1 MKYKVVS
8 ASSASELTARVGEL
22 IGEGWVTIG
31 SHQVVTDH
39 IQNRFSGMQH
49 KDSVSTHTYSQTMV
63 IEVPKRELMD
73 VLDAEIE
80 KMPPTPYDFG
90 GDFKGEAKFDYDTMV
105 NAIHEEVEK
114 AKFVKKRTKLCETAI
129 VWGVPDELVYNY
141 VNFKRNLNTIPKA
154 QIEKYIKD
162 KIVLEEGEIIF
173 NTNIDIEKPV
183 PILR

>member
-1 MKYKVVS
+1 MK
-8 ASSASELTARVGEL
+8 VGNLEVTL
-22 IGEGWVTIG
+22 KNIHTFEGHEGV
-31 SHQVVTDH
+31 
-39 IQNRFSGMQH
+39 GMNADVYVNGVKTFH
-49 KDSVSTHTYSQTMV
+49 YLDDANGGGGWPNGVFN
-63 IEVPKRELMD
+63 RELMD

-105 NAIHEEVEK
+105 NTIHEEVEK
-114 AKFVKKRTKLCETAI
+114 AKFFKKRTKLCETAI
-129 VWGVPDELVYNY
+129 VWGKPDADGYHY
-141 VNFKRNLNTIPKA
+141 INFKRDLNTIPKA